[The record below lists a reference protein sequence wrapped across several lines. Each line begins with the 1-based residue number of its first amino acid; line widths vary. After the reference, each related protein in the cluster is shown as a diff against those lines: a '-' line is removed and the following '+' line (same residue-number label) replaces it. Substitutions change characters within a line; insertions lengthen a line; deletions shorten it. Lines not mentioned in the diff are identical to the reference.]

1 MYVYYFYFPYFEISE
16 IHTLDYLDTVHQ
28 VTKTCVSQWQ
38 SSTKAHKEIREPS
51 IQVVGRNDGTGISLD
66 ARILVGY
73 LTTLIVST
81 CSTPFQVLS
90 GENDPST

>member
-1 MYVYYFYFPYFEISE
+1 MYYFYFPYFEISD

-38 SSTKAHKEIREPS
+38 SSTKAHKEIREPT
-51 IQVVGRNDGTGISLD
+51 IQAVGRNDGTGISLD

-73 LTTLIVST
+73 LKTLIVRINVVL
-81 CSTPFQVLS
+81 QVLGS
-90 GENDPST
+90 GENEPST